1 MVMMETTILCL
12 YPNPGKVLA
21 PKMLSRSRFS
31 LFAATTICAVLA
43 FGYGSA
49 RFGLLQAASSVLPD
63 SAVVPIAVAQEPAVK
78 STQFAPNYATD
89 LLNLRRWQKEE
100 LIIHVSSPEA
110 KHNPCGRDYAIA
122 MQAGV
127 ALWKPHVNGI
137 LNVRFTEIADE
148 ADIRVSFVPKGTLPD
163 GAIGRTEVTYRNR
176 DNVIVSATVRID
188 RTLKSSLLAQ
198 VAAHE
203 FGHAFGMEGHSV
215 VKNDLMYARA
225 HLPATITQRDAN
237 TLHLNYSLEA
247 ARADATPGVRSNVPD
262 VARVGSRYSTATA
275 CSLPDNHVH

>member
-1 MVMMETTILCL
+1 
-12 YPNPGKVLA
+12 
-21 PKMLSRSRFS
+21 MLSRSRFT
-31 LFAATTICAVLA
+31 LLVGTALCAVTA
-43 FGYGSA
+43 FGFGSG

-63 SAVVPIAVAQEPAVK
+63 STVAPIAVAKETAVK

-89 LLNLRRWQKEE
+89 LLNLRRWQKDSLVIYVAAPDAKYNVSGLDYAGAMKEGVD
-100 LIIHVSSPEA
+100 LWNPHVS
-110 KHNPCGRDYAIA
+110 
-122 MQAGV
+122 
-127 ALWKPHVNGI
+127 GI
-137 LNVRFTEIADE
+137 LNVKFTENPDE

-203 FGHAFGMEGHSV
+203 FGHAFGMEGHSE
-215 VKNDLMYARA
+215 VKTDLMYARA
-225 HLPATITQRDAN
+225 HLPAAITQRDSN

-247 ARADATPGVRSNVPD
+247 ARADANPTVRGNVPD
-262 VARVGSRYSTATA
+262 VARAGSSYTTAAA
-275 CSLPDNHVH
+275 CSLPGNHVH